1 MNESHTVN
9 LISTPPP
16 GATSAEGLAT
26 LGTGQTR
33 VLRLLDELFLG
44 WALSHGT
51 EELTA
56 PPVLSTSEATL
67 LDVFANFPH
76 LVSVVSNLSPQA
88 QSAVGGMARAVP
100 VSALTQAAWV
110 LPSSV
115 CFGVYLAHS
124 GTSLPEDL
132 TVTVLGRCYR
142 NEATYEGLRRLRS
155 FQMREV
161 VAIGS
166 YEHALRL
173 VRTYRDLTTGLAAAL
188 GIPIEVRVAGD
199 PFFDSKSPRALMQKL
214 APVKQEFVFQGTAL
228 ASVNVHRNFFG
239 ERCGIRRRETNE
251 YAFSSCIGWGYE
263 RWLHALSVRYHG
275 DFDDALEGL
284 EQARCATSPSGG

>member
-1 MNESHTVN
+1 MTTSSYPCDTSP
-9 LISTPPP
+9 ISTPPP

-26 LGTGQTR
+26 LGAGQTR
-33 VLRLLDELFLG
+33 VLRLLDEIFLG
-44 WALSHGT
+44 WALSHGAG
-51 EELTA
+51 ELTV
-56 PPVLSTSEATL
+56 PPVLSTSDAAL

-76 LVSVVSNLSPQA
+76 LVSVVSNLSPDA
-88 QSAVGGMARAVP
+88 RSAAAGMAGAVP
-100 VSALTQAAWV
+100 ASALTQAAWV

-124 GTSLPEDL
+124 GASLSGDL
-132 TVTVLGRCYR
+132 TVTALGRCYR
-142 NEATYEGLRRLRS
+142 NEAAYEGLRRLRS

-166 YEHALRL
+166 HEHALRL

-188 GIPIEVRVAGD
+188 GIPVEVRAAGD

-239 ERCGIRRRETNE
+239 ERCGIRQRETSE
-251 YAFSSCIGWGYE
+251 YAFSSCVGWGYE
-263 RWLHALSVRYHG
+263 RWLHALSARYHG
-275 DFDDALEGL
+275 DWDDAHEGL
-284 EQARCATSPSGG
+284 EQARCATG

>member
-1 MNESHTVN
+1 MDDSNIVN
-9 LISTPPP
+9 VIGTPSPGSTSP
-16 GATSAEGLAT
+16 EGLAT

-33 VLRLLDELFLG
+33 VLRLLDEIFLG
-44 WALSHGT
+44 WALSHGAD
-51 EELTA
+51 ELT
-56 PPVLSTSEATL
+56 PPPLLSTSEAAL
-67 LDVFANFPH
+67 LDVFTNFPH
-76 LVSVVSNLSPQA
+76 LVSVVSSLSPEA
-88 QSAVGGMARAVP
+88 QSAGGDMAEAVP

-115 CFGVYLAHS
+115 CFGVYLANA
-124 GTSLPEDL
+124 GASLSRDL
-132 TVTVLGRCYR
+132 TVTALGRCHR
-142 NEATYEGLRRLRS
+142 NEATYEGMRRLRT

-173 VRTYRDLTTGLAAAL
+173 VRIYRDLTTGLASAL
-188 GIPIEVRVAGD
+188 GIPVEVRVASD

-214 APVKQEFVFQGTAL
+214 APVKEEFVFQDTAL

-251 YAFSSCIGWGYE
+251 YAFSSCVGWGYE
-263 RWLHALSVRYHG
+263 RWLHALSIRYHG
-275 DFDDALEGL
+275 DWDDAHEGL
-284 EQARCATSPSGG
+284 EQARCATG

>member
-1 MNESHTVN
+1 MNKSHTVN

-16 GATSAEGLAT
+16 GATSPEGIAT

-33 VLRLLDELFLG
+33 VLRLLDEIFLG
-44 WALSHGT
+44 WALHHEA
-51 EELTA
+51 EEITV
-56 PPVLSTSEATL
+56 PPVLSTSEAAL
-67 LDVFANFPH
+67 LDVFINFPH
-76 LVSVVSNLSPQA
+76 LVSVVSNLSPEA
-88 QSAVGGMARAVP
+88 RSAAGDIAGAVP

-124 GTSLPEDL
+124 GESLPEDL
-132 TVTVLGRCYR
+132 TVTALGRCYR

-166 YEHALRL
+166 QEHAVRL
-173 VRTYRDLTTGLAAAL
+173 VRAYRDLTTGLAAAL
-188 GIPIEVRVAGD
+188 GIPVEVRAAGD
-199 PFFDSKSPRALMQKL
+199 PFFDSKGPRALMQKL

-228 ASVNVHRNFFG
+228 ASVNTHRNFFG
-239 ERCGIRRRETNE
+239 ERCGIRRRETSE
-251 YAFSSCIGWGYE
+251 YAFSSCVGWGYE

-275 DFDDALEGL
+275 DWDDALEGL
-284 EQARCATSPSGG
+284 AQARCATG